1 VRAFLEWKR
10 EYSELKRKRFS
21 EVIGNIAEC
30 EPQSDPLGSQ
40 DSDQQGHSG
49 TRRDKP
55 RKINTKKSSQTNS
68 REFTSDIDK
77 DIDIDKEI
85 KPLCPAAA
93 GPRRGG
99 ALSIEPWVEEQHE
112 RWYLHA
118 YWRRVKKDKSLPAY
132 ARRIAKLMA
141 RGMDRDAAAEF
152 LFRMAV
158 EDRKRSENTADWDWR
173 KNLLPATW
181 LNGERWNDESGPA
194 KVTQI
199 PTASDRR
206 RAETLAGI
214 GLINKIEGRA

>member
-1 VRAFLEWKR
+1 
-10 EYSELKRKRFS
+10 
-21 EVIGNIAEC
+21 
-30 EPQSDPLGSQ
+30 
-40 DSDQQGHSG
+40 
-49 TRRDKP
+49 
-55 RKINTKKSSQTNS
+55 
-68 REFTSDIDK
+68 
-77 DIDIDKEI
+77 
-85 KPLCPAAA
+85 
-93 GPRRGG
+93 
-99 ALSIEPWVEEQHE
+99 
-112 RWYLHA
+112 
-118 YWRRVKKDKSLPAY
+118 
-132 ARRIAKLMA
+132 
-141 RGMDRDAAAEF
+141 MDRDAAAEF